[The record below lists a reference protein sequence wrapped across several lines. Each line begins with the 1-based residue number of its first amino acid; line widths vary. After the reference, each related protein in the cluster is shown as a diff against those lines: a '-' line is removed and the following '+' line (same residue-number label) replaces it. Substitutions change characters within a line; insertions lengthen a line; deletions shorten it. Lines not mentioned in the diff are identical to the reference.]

1 MLEASF
7 LENSWVHAILKMPV
21 VKWYAQAI
29 EPFTCKELGICF
41 SEEAFKSLIKEELVF
56 LFAQSS

>member
-7 LENSWVHAILKMPV
+7 LEDSWVYVILEMPV

-29 EPFTCKELGICF
+29 EPFTCKEPGTCF
-41 SEEAFKSLIKEELVF
+41 SEEVFKSLIKEELVF
-56 LFAQSS
+56 LFVQGS